1 MGARLFLLQSFFLF
15 STRGVCNSC
24 KSYECEL
31 LSLSTS
37 ATLVKKKD
45 LDSSNNESELSFSV
59 SKNLKTI
66 RSDRGLSLEKLAQIS
81 GVSRTMLNQIELCKS
96 TPSINILWKIA
107 RALDVPFS
115 FLINPIEKE
124 GSVVLKQN
132 EMKILTSKDGKF
144 SSKALFPFDAPHR
157 THEFYELKL
166 LPGSS
171 EKANAHSPGTLENIV
186 VNTGSLR
193 LTVGKKVYNLES
205 GDAILFEADHP
216 HIYHNPGAISSIMYL
231 VMTYTKRS
239 E

>member
-37 ATLVKKKD
+37 ATLLKKKD

-132 EMKILTSKDGKF
+132 EMKILTSRDGKF

>member
-1 MGARLFLLQSFFLF
+1 M
-15 STRGVCNSC
+15 
-24 KSYECEL
+24 
-31 LSLSTS
+31 
-37 ATLVKKKD
+37 KKKD

-132 EMKILTSKDGKF
+132 EMKILTSRDGKF